1 MKMSRFRWL
10 LVCPLMITM
19 MLTMMLTML
28 ASAQD
33 ARTEQPASSDTAV
46 PSGPALGEGEVIILL
61 QARVPLEVIQKFV
74 STRGVNFMST
84 KETSKRI
91 LAAGGN
97 VALVGTINLN
107 QKDEFIVQPASD
119 DKKKR

>member
-1 MKMSRFRWL
+1 MKLSRLRWL

-19 MLTMMLTML
+19 M
-28 ASAQD
+28 ASAQE
-33 ARTEQPASSDTAV
+33 AQPEASDV
-46 PSGPALGEGEVIILL
+46 KIPSGPALAEGEVIILL
-61 QARVPLEVIQKFV
+61 QAKVPLELIQKFV
-74 STRGVNFMST
+74 STRGVNFLSS

-107 QKDEFIVQPASD
+107 QKDEPVTNLGLNEKD
-119 DKKKR
+119 KDKKKK